1 MLERKIIFIDVD
13 GTLCN
18 DCGLVPES
26 AAIAI
31 KQARKNGHL
40 VYLCTGR
47 SKAEIY
53 DFIID
58 IGFDGIIGAGGG
70 FVQVGNEMLY
80 HKKVSNEN
88 VKHLVD
94 FFNEHNVNFY
104 IESNGGL
111 YASKNLIP
119 QLEKC
124 IYGDVENDADAKYEK
139 ENNPNHFIE
148 ALIIG
153 QDLYRGD
160 VNKACFLEPKDISFE
175 EIKNEF
181 KNEFEVIHCTVPAF
195 GDDSGELGVP
205 GIHKATAIEVLLK
218 HLDIDVKDTIA
229 IGDGMNDAEMF
240 EFCELGIAM
249 GNAKPGLKEIAD
261 EVTDTHDEGGI
272 YNSFKKHNL
281 MWKNI

>member
-18 DCGLVPES
+18 DSGLVPES

-53 DFIID
+53 DFIFD

-70 FVQVGNEMLY
+70 FVEIGSEVLY
-80 HKKVSNEN
+80 HKKVSEEN

-124 IYGDVENDADAKYEK
+124 IYGDVENDPIAKGK
-139 ENNPNHFIE
+139 RENTPDHFIQ
-148 ALIIG
+148 ALITG
-153 QDLYRGD
+153 EDLYRND

-181 KNEFEVIHCTVPAF
+181 KNEFEVIHCTVPVF

-205 GIHKATAIEVLLK
+205 GVHKATAIEILLK
-218 HLDIDVKDTIA
+218 HLNIDVKDTIA

-240 EFCELGIAM
+240 EFCALGIAM

-261 EVTDTHDEGGI
+261 EITDTHDEGGI
-272 YNSFKKHNL
+272 YNSFKNHNL
-281 MWKNI
+281 I

>member
-18 DCGLVPES
+18 DSGLIPES

-31 KQARKNGHL
+31 RQARENGHL

-148 ALIIG
+148 ALITG
-153 QDLYRGD
+153 EDLYRND

-181 KNEFEVIHCTVPAF
+181 KSEFEVIHCTVPAF

-205 GIHKATAIEVLLK
+205 GVHKATAIEILLK
-218 HLDIDVKDTIA
+218 HLNIEVKDTIA

-240 EFCELGIAM
+240 EFCALGIAM

-281 MWKNI
+281 I

>member
-1 MLERKIIFIDVD
+1 MTNRKIIFIDVD

-18 DCGLVPES
+18 DEGQVPDS
-26 AAIAI
+26 AALAV
-31 KQARKNGHL
+31 KEARKNGHL

-53 DFIID
+53 DFIIE

-70 FVQVGNEMLY
+70 FVEIGEDMLY
-80 HKKVSNEN
+80 HKKVSEEN
-88 VKHLVD
+88 VRHLVD
-94 FFNEHNVNFY
+94 FFNDHKVNFY

-111 YASKNLIP
+111 YASENLIP
-119 QLEKC
+119 ELEK
-124 IYGDVENDADAKYEK
+124 ILYGDVENDAAAKNMK

-148 ALIIG
+148 ALITG
-153 QDLYRGD
+153 EDLYRDD

-175 EIKNEF
+175 KIKEEF

-205 GIHKATAIEVLLK
+205 NVHKATAIEILLEQ
-218 HLDIDVKDTIA
+218 LNIDAKDTIA

-240 EFCELGIAM
+240 EFCELGVAM

-261 EVTDTHDEGGI
+261 YITDTHDEGGI
-272 YNSFKKHNL
+272 YNSFKKYGL
-281 MWKNI
+281 I

>member
-1 MLERKIIFIDVD
+1 M
-13 GTLCN
+13 CN
-18 DCGLVPES
+18 DDGLVPES
-26 AAIAI
+26 AAIAV
-31 KQARKNGHL
+31 KEARKNGNL

-47 SKAEIY
+47 SKAEIFEY
-53 DFIID
+53 IMD

-70 FVQVGNEMLY
+70 FVEISNEMLY
-80 HKKVSNEN
+80 HKKVSEEN

-94 FFNEHNVNFY
+94 FFNEYNVNFY

-119 QLEKC
+119 ELERI
-124 IYGDVENDADAKYEK
+124 IYGDVENDPEAKYKK

-148 ALIIG
+148 CLITG
-153 QDLYRGD
+153 QDLYRDD

-175 EIKNEF
+175 KIKEEF

-205 GIHKATAIEVLLK
+205 DIHKATAIEILLK
-218 HLDIDVKDTIA
+218 HLNIDVKDTIA
-229 IGDGMNDAEMF
+229 IGDGLNDVEMF

-249 GNAKPGLKEIAD
+249 GNAKQGLKSIAD
-261 EVTDTHDEGGI
+261 EITDTHDEGGI
-272 YNSFKKHNL
+272 YNSFKKHGL
-281 MWKNI
+281 I